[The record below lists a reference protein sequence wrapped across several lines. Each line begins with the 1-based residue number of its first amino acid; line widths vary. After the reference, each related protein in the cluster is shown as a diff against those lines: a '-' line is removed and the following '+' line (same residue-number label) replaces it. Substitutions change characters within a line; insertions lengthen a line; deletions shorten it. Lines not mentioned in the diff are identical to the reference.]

1 MQLHP
6 RVTSAAVALVKR
18 FEGFRA
24 KAARLPNGGWTVGY
38 GHTRAARE
46 GAEVSET
53 DAEALLMFDLS
64 EVARAIEPL
73 ILAPVNANQFD
84 ALTAFAFNIGVEN
97 FKGSTV
103 LKRLNE
109 GAYLEA
115 AAALELWRRAAFD
128 GEDVVVDA
136 LVRRRAAEKALFLT
150 PPEGFAPA
158 PSPVV
163 RPEFDNSVVA
173 AAKAWAEAHE
183 KAVIV
188 TAPLEGPAA
197 TVGLQI
203 PPGREGDLAPTPA
216 SAIADVAARQ
226 AALKLAEPL
235 PEPAHAAH
243 PAEAAPPPPPVV
255 VPFMVSPPAQPPEP
269 VLVPE
274 EPEAHAPPAAPPFA
288 RDAGFEL
295 PPPPAPV
302 AWSPPPPPQ
311 RPSYYAPPLLSQP
324 EVHEPEPSLFDAP
337 EPYSHEPYEPEAHTP
352 PAPWIDHGA
361 PEAEPA
367 RKRSLFDRPEP
378 FYVLAIAGVALF
390 AFAIVSLFRQANLL
404 NLALGL
410 VGVVMMAPAAAFFLV
425 RALSAAAP
433 AEPVDETAFGEHP
446 AGFHPGPDAHA
457 DWPPAE

>member
-97 FKGSTV
+97 FKGATV

-235 PEPAHAAH
+235 PQAAPA
-243 PAEAAPPPPPVV
+243 PIAEAAPPAPPVV

-274 EPEAHAPPAAPPFA
+274 EPEVHAEPAAPPFA

-295 PPPPAPV
+295 PPPPAPI

-311 RPSYYAPPLLSQP
+311 RPSYYAAPLLSQP

-337 EPYSHEPYEPEAHTP
+337 EPYAHEPYDSDAHAP

-367 RKRSLFDRPEP
+367 PKRSLFDRPEP
-378 FYVLAIAGVALF
+378 FYALAIAGVALF

-425 RALSAAAP
+425 RALGAAAP
-433 AEPVDETAFGEHP
+433 AEPVDEAAFNEHP